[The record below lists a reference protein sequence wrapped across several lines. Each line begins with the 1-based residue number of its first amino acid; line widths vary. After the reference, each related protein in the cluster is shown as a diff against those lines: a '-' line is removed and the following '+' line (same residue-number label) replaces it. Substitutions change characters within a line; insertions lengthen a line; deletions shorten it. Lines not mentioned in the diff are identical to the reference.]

1 MKLKKKNLCSS
12 CGRFAWSRERL
23 YTIPA
28 AVDMDTWSGHDLCRV
43 GDFPAMIVCSER
55 VAEVI
60 RKHKLT
66 GAELGPIADMFRA
79 F

>member
-1 MKLKKKNLCSS
+1 
-12 CGRFAWSRERL
+12 
-23 YTIPA
+23 
-28 AVDMDTWSGHDLCRV
+28 MDTWSGHDLCRV
-43 GDFPAMIVCSER
+43 GDFPAMTVCSER

-66 GAELGPIADMFRA
+66 GAEMGPIADMFRA